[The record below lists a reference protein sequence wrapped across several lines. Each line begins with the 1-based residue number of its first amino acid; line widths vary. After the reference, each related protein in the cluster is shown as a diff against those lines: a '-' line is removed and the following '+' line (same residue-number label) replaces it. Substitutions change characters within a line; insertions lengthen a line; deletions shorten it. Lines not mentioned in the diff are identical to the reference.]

1 MRFFSYESRFSQLLM
16 KLSCSCLL
24 NILWFICSLPIFTI
38 GASTTA
44 LYYASLKVIR
54 DEESHAWQLFF
65 RSFKE
70 NFKQATQLW
79 LILLGA
85 GLFLGADGYILYH
98 LRKSSTGVMAVIWTL
113 ILALVIAASVLY
125 VIELLY
131 VFPLLASVHNTNAAM
146 LKNAFLIGTHYLFAT
161 ILVFAV
167 HFAMFF
173 AVVAIFTPLIIFGEG
188 LCAMVSSLSEK
199 EKAAHK
205 AAFQAM
211 SPAEKAEHI
220 FTYHKWTI
228 LLVLLVLLIL
238 GSVLHRQLT
247 QKKPVLYLAVINTS
261 FGEDVEKSL
270 TEDFLNEAGFDARR
284 QEVYLYRD
292 LYLSE
297 DADTLN
303 HEYAY
308 ASKVKLG
315 GAMSAEKLDLVLMN
329 REAYDIFSQQGY
341 LLDLTSLPNE
351 FSPYLTENGVILSD
365 NSVDYLLGNA
375 AQEQV
380 VTETVPNSLAVSSL
394 PLFRDAGFDG
404 DLYLGVVSNSP
415 RQEAAAEYLR
425 YITGISP
432 RH

>member
-65 RSFKE
+65 HSFKE

-98 LRKSSTGVMAVIWTL
+98 LRKSSTGV
-113 ILALVIAASVLY
+113 

-188 LCAMVSSLSEK
+188 LCAMVSS
-199 EKAAHK
+199 
-205 AAFQAM
+205 
-211 SPAEKAEHI
+211 
-220 FTYHKWTI
+220 WI
-228 LLVLLVLLIL
+228 LNSLLI
-238 GSVLHRQLT
+238 SVSGTPEDYMEDSPEEL
-247 QKKPVLYLAVINTS
+247 PENTS
-261 FGEDVEKSL
+261 DSIMK
-270 TEDFLNEAGFDARR
+270 N
-284 QEVYLYRD
+284 Y
-292 LYLSE
+292 SE
-297 DADTLN
+297 
-303 HEYAY
+303 
-308 ASKVKLG
+308 
-315 GAMSAEKLDLVLMN
+315 
-329 REAYDIFSQQGY
+329 
-341 LLDLTSLPNE
+341 
-351 FSPYLTENGVILSD
+351 EN
-365 NSVDYLLGNA
+365 
-375 AQEQV
+375 
-380 VTETVPNSLAVSSL
+380 T
-394 PLFRDAGFDG
+394 
-404 DLYLGVVSNSP
+404 
-415 RQEAAAEYLR
+415 
-425 YITGISP
+425 
-432 RH
+432 